1 MKKKVFAIVTMLI
14 LVVSLFASV
23 PVMADEAAEE
33 IGGLDFYSI
42 TVHYESPVLVS
53 YYETE
58 IEEVNEKGKT
68 VKVPVKYFYNTDAES
83 EEDKF
88 KYTNKKN
95 NEVSLTADKLVIP
108 AKDNF
113 YQVASK
119 DGAATKINAGL
130 WYSKI
135 PYTNAFLTHIINGSA
150 ICTSS
155 KVDLFGITKPYDD
168 APYEHKNPNI
178 QYAEDG
184 YALASQKDANGNNL
198 KIDINGYLVD
208 TNDNI
213 WKTSNDERVELYTQ
227 IPVVKKTGEVSK
239 KGVPVTQIVLSDEY
253 EWVPFNDRLGE
264 NGKIVDIQSLEY
276 MYMATEEEFDAFLAD
291 ESQNTLKLKRTS
303 DAEAYKEAPSKGKE
317 IAYVTTCL
325 VNKEK
330 DAATYWNKDRQFTQ
344 DDIVRDEMGFVAYST
359 PRIGTPLL
367 NAKIK
372 DITVEI
378 DALGT
383 KLYDDLASDPQQN
396 NTITV
401 SINDCEYN
409 AKLYK
414 QWFDEGLYTQAEYD
428 AITKFVLGTAKS
440 KTTRTEID
448 MTKANYKKQAEY
460 GYSTTVTSVSIGA
473 SADVLANIPSSAKLF
488 VDFAINT
495 QQPEAAWDETYQKKM
510 VVKDSATKGSTVIT
524 EKLDI
529 LTDADKPEVKV
540 NNTTD
545 ATTSVPYLTII
556 AIAAG
561 GVVVVAAVVVI
572 IIVVS
577 KKKKKAQ

>member
-23 PVMADEAAEE
+23 PVMADEAATAE

-42 TVHYESPVLVS
+42 TVHYENPVLVS
-53 YYETE
+53 YYETK
-58 IEEVNEKGKT
+58 IEVVDEKGKT
-68 VKVPVKYFYNTDAES
+68 KKVDVKYFYNTDAES
-83 EEDKF
+83 EDK
-88 KYTNKKN
+88 KYEYTDKKSN
-95 NEVSLTADKLVIP
+95 VVSLTADKLVIP

-113 YQVASK
+113 YQVN
-119 DGAATKINAGL
+119 AATNINSDF
-130 WYSKI
+130 WYSKV
-135 PYTNAFLTHIINGSA
+135 PYSNAFLTHIVNGSA

-155 KVDLFGITKPYDD
+155 KIDLFGITKPYDD

-178 QYAEDG
+178 KYADDG
-184 YALASQKDANGNNL
+184 YALATQTDANGNNL
-198 KIDINGYLVD
+198 KIDVNGYLVD

-213 WKTSNDERVELYTQ
+213 WRTSNDERVELFTQ
-227 IPVVKKTGEVSK
+227 IPVVKKTGEVTK

-253 EWVPFNDRLGE
+253 EWVPFNDRFDDK
-264 NGKIVDIQSLEY
+264 GKIVDIQTLEY
-276 MYMATEEEFDAFLAD
+276 MYMVDEAEFDAFL
-291 ESQNTLKLKRTS
+291 ESDSNTLKLKRTA
-303 DAEAYKEAPSKGKE
+303 DAAAYKAAPSKAKE

-325 VNKEK
+325 VDKEK
-330 DAATYWNKDRQFTQ
+330 DSTTYWNKDRQFNQ
-344 DDIVRDEMGFVAYST
+344 DDIVKDEMGFVAYST

-383 KLYDDLASDPQQN
+383 KLYDDLASDPQQK

-428 AITKFVLGTAKS
+428 ALTKFVLGTAKS

-448 MTKANYKKQAEY
+448 MDKANYKKQAEY
-460 GYSTTVTSVSIGA
+460 GYSTTVASVSIGA
-473 SADVLANIPSSAKLF
+473 SADILAKIPASAKIF
-488 VDFAINT
+488 VGFAINE
-495 QQPEAAWDETYQKKM
+495 QQPEAAWNETYQKKM
-510 VVKDSATKGSTVIT
+510 LTKDSATRGSTVIS
-524 EKLDI
+524 EKIDL
-529 LTDADKPEVKV
+529 LTDADKPVVKN
-540 NNTTD
+540 NNTNAD
-545 ATTSVPYLTII
+545 VATSVSYVVII
-556 AIAAG
+556 AIAAVA
-561 GVVVVAAVVVI
+561 VVLVAAVVVI